1 MSINFQRNTD
11 IPEIWKIFY
20 ILWQTYPQEIGRTG
34 KSSLQKKGERKQFDL
49 ANLDY
54 QNNGSSRLAWKC
66 SKKSNQVP
74 MHKTSK
80 CMHVALI
87 CATGGPRSQ
96 LELTS
101 FYPLSSFILISDI
114 MERIWNNFSN
124 YKTQTIWK
132 FQHKPHMLCF
142 NHLLK
147 YLNKQP
153 NFLVF
158 GKIYVISISFTNVS
172 IGLHMCDCLA
182 LKAEITQPRN
192 QIRIKFL

>member
-87 CATGGPRSQ
+87 CRTGGPRSQ
-96 LELTS
+96 LELTFS
-101 FYPLSSFILISDI
+101 LSPFFFYFDLRYYGKN
-114 MERIWNNFSN
+114 MEQFFQLQNTN
-124 YKTQTIWK
+124 YLKIPTQTS
-132 FQHKPHMLCF
+132 
-142 NHLLK
+142 
-147 YLNKQP
+147 
-153 NFLVF
+153 
-158 GKIYVISISFTNVS
+158 YVMF
-172 IGLHMCDCLA
+172 
-182 LKAEITQPRN
+182 
-192 QIRIKFL
+192 